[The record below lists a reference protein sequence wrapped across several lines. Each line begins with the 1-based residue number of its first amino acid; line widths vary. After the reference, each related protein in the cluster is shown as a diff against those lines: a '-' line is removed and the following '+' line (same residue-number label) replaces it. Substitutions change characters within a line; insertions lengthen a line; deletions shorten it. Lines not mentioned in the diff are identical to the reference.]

1 MLDHHKILKIRIFLF
16 GLAVLMAAVL
26 IPPTQNSL
34 EKSLA
39 TVLVARLQIKTFHV
53 EYDLGNGQTLAE
65 TTKTGLLSHTAKTDE
80 LIRLQGTQEKITIW
94 HKKGRVWQIQKQNGQ
109 TLLRVLLI

>member
-1 MLDHHKILKIRIFLF
+1 
-16 GLAVLMAAVL
+16 MAAVL